1 MPMDLQSDRVPDTL
15 AAREPTPP
23 AIIMSLPDPEPL
35 DLHREINARRA
46 QIENPEMLRR
56 LRSL

>member
-1 MPMDLQSDRVPDTL
+1 MELQSDRVAESMSAFEPELPVALSFPDHD
-15 AAREPTPP
+15 ASE
-23 AIIMSLPDPEPL
+23 
-35 DLHREINARRA
+35 LHREINARRA

>member
-1 MPMDLQSDRVPDTL
+1 MPMDLQSERVPESMP
-15 AAREPTPP
+15 AREPTPR
-23 AIIMSLPDPEPL
+23 SLSESEAL
-35 DLHREINARRA
+35 DLHREINERRA